1 MSLRVGLI
9 QLAVGSCKKTNL
21 NAAAGLIQKAK
32 QQHVWQ
38 CAAPT
43 THIHAQLSARTH
55 THNS

>member
-32 QQHVWQ
+32 QQGKPMVKPKH
-38 CAAPT
+38 
-43 THIHAQLSARTH
+43 LL
-55 THNS
+55 